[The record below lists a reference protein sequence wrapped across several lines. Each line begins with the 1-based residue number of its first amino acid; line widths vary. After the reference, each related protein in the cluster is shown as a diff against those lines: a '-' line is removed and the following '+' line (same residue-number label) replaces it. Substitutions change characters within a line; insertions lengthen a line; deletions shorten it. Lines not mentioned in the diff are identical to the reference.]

1 VSTFEAMRRSL
12 DACPPGSAGW
22 SQFEELCTEVLT
34 ALFVPPL
41 QPPKIQ
47 CRSFSGTDRRD
58 AVFPNRNQATGNHW
72 GFLQKELDARLVLF
86 EFKNY
91 DKDEI
96 GTEEILRTR
105 SYLNLPMGRLAVII
119 GTKLPNAS
127 AHIKRN
133 TIYSTDRTVILFL
146 TKEHLKEMLYMKERE
161 EDPADL
167 IVDAIEE
174 FYLQH
179 E

>member
-1 VSTFEAMRRSL
+1 MRRRL
-12 DACPPGSAGW
+12 DNCPPGAVGW
-22 SQFEELCTEVLT
+22 RRFEDVCTEALT

-47 CRSFSGTDRRD
+47 ARTYSGVDRRD
-58 AVFPNRNQATGNHW
+58 AVFPNRNSNGNGATSNKW
-72 GFLQKELDARLVLF
+72 GFLMQELNARMVLF

-91 DKDEI
+91 DADDI
-96 GTEEILRTR
+96 GTEEVLRTH
-105 SYLNLPMGRLAVII
+105 SYLSRPMGRLAILI
-119 GTKLPNAS
+119 GTKLPNSS
-127 AHIKRN
+127 AHVKRN
-133 TIYSTDRTVILFL
+133 TIYSTDGTVILFL
-146 TKEHLKEMLYMKERE
+146 TTSHLKEMLYMKERG

-167 IVDAIEE
+167 IIDAVEE